1 MNVNS
6 REGWKWK
13 ARSAHG
19 LRGAGLV
26 TDSLTRKGHAQNII
40 TFALEF
46 FGMNTS
52 DKIKSLPEASAI
64 VRGWKA
70 TGQKVVFTNGCFDLL
85 HLGHVDY
92 LEKARNL
99 GDKLVVG
106 LNTDN
111 SVSRFKGP
119 ERPLQDQN
127 SRARVLASLQFV
139 DLVVFFDE
147 DTPLNLISE
156 LVPGVLVKGSDYLA
170 ENIVGAEVV
179 KRNGG
184 EVKTIDFVPGYS
196 TTRIV
201 EKIKRT

>member
-1 MNVNS
+1 M
-6 REGWKWK
+6 KT
-13 ARSAHG
+13 A
-19 LRGAGLV
+19 
-26 TDSLTRKGHAQNII
+26 
-40 TFALEF
+40 
-46 FGMNTS
+46 
-52 DKIKSLPEASAI
+52 DKIKTLSEASQQ
-64 VRGWKA
+64 VKA
-70 TGQKVVFTNGCFDLL
+70 WQKAGQKVVFTNGCFDLI

-99 GDKLVVG
+99 GDRLVLG
-106 LNTDN
+106 LNTDS

-127 SRARVLASLQFV
+127 SRARVLASMQFI

-147 DTPLNLISE
+147 DTPKDLISA
-156 LVPGVLVKGSDYLA
+156 LIPNILVKGSDYLA
-170 ENIVGAEVV
+170 ENIVGADVV
-179 KRNGG
+179 KKNGG